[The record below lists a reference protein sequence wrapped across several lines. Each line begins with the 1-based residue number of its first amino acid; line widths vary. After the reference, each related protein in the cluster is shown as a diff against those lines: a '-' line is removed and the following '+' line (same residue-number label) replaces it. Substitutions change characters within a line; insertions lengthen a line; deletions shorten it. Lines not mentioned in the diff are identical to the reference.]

1 MKFDRLRRRAERWT
15 DLLVGHLAGMHDVS
29 EFAFDP
35 RRASDFAEDWRYRC
49 GLQGSRHAWPL
60 VLASLRAAFQ
70 PVLSPESP
78 NAELNA
84 RIAASI
90 LACFPAELF
99 DSTGLLRSLWLM
111 RLTNIAEDTQGM
123 IEELFKLERPAPT
136 GRPAEHAVAEE

>member
-1 MKFDRLRRRAERWT
+1 
-15 DLLVGHLAGMHDVS
+15 MHGVS

-35 RRASDFAEDWRYRC
+35 RRASDFAEDWRHRS

-60 VLASLRAAFQ
+60 VLASLRAAFR

-136 GRPAEHAVAEE
+136 ERPAGTRLWRK

>member
-1 MKFDRLRRRAERWT
+1 MDRLRRRAERWT
-15 DLLVGHLAGMHDVS
+15 DLLVGHLAGMHGTS

-35 RRASDFAEDWRYRC
+35 RRARDFAEDWQYRR
-49 GLQGSRHAWPL
+49 GFQGSRHAWPL

-78 NAELNA
+78 NPELNA

-90 LACFPAELF
+90 LACFPPELF

-136 GRPAEHAVAEE
+136 GRPAGTRLWRK